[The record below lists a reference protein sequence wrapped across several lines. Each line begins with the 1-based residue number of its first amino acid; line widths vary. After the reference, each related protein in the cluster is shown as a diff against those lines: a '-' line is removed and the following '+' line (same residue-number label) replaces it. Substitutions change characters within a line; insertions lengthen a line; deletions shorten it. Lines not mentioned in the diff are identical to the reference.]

1 MEENTAPEGRWAEKL
16 HWLENVFWY
25 HYKWYYFAAVFL
37 AVFIIAS
44 LVSLL
49 TRVNWDWTV
58 RYVHAGASDPA
69 AVNALKKQFTAVCTD
84 ETGNGRVQVRVLES
98 FDTGDPGRRDILGLL
113 QDSENVIYV
122 LDEET
127 FALYGS
133 LGYFP
138 VSVPMA
144 GGLTACVHSARV
156 EPFTYEEYSAY
167 GYTQEQIDESNAW
180 MAEQH
185 ELKVQTAEG
194 ILQKL
199 N

>member
-25 HYKWYYFAAVFL
+25 HYRWYYFAAVFL

-58 RYVHAGASDPA
+58 RYVHTGASDPG
-69 AVNALKKQFTAVCTD
+69 AVSTLKKQFTAVCTD
-84 ETGNGRVQVRVLES
+84 ESGNGRVQVRVLES
-98 FDTGDPGRRDILGLL
+98 CDAGDPGRRDVLGLL
-113 QDSENVIYV
+113 LDSENVIYV
-122 LDEET
+122 LDGET
-127 FALYGS
+127 FALYDS
-133 LGYFP
+133 LGWFP
-138 VSVPMA
+138 VSVPLE
-144 GGLTACVHSARV
+144 GGLVAAVHSAEV
-156 EPFTYEEYSAY
+156 TPFTIEEYGGY

-185 ELKVQTAEG
+185 ERLVQTAEG
-194 ILQKL
+194 IIKKL